1 MNIKHYFHTDSIV
14 VEIKVK
20 NREEFEK
27 VLKFIEFA
35 ELNAENEN
43 VAKRKEEKDYE
54 H

>member
-35 ELNAENEN
+35 ELNAENE
-43 VAKRKEEKDYE
+43 KITKEGEEFE

>member
-27 VLKFIEFA
+27 VLKFIESA
-35 ELNAENEN
+35 ELNAENEKI
-43 VAKRKEEKDYE
+43 VEDEEKE
-54 H
+54 R